1 MPSCSAMARESCLG
15 IKVWES
21 RLGLESRAQ
30 PANSHSL
37 QVEEESWIC
46 GASLVFVVHLSKQ

>member
-21 RLGLESRAQ
+21 RLGLERSQ
-30 PANSHSL
+30 QTHIL
-37 QVEEESWIC
+37 CKVEEESWIC
-46 GASLVFVVHLSKQ
+46 RASLVFVVHLSKQ